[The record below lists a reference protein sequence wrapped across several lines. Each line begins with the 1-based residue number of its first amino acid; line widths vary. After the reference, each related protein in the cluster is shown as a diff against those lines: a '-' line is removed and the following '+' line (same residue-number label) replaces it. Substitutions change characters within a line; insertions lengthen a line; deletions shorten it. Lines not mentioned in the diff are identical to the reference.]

1 MSIRN
6 NLSATTVA
14 AYVVVVTA
22 ALVTGAIVGPV
33 VWSAAATAEE
43 RPSVA
48 VVTLRGPTNDAN
60 VNGVA
65 EQLRAIR
72 GNDSVEA
79 VVLRVDSPGGPVDA
93 SEEFYLAVNRTASEM
108 PVVAY
113 VEGAAASGGYFGIVS
128 ADEIIV
134 KPSSTV
140 GSIGVIVQA
149 SPSVIEQA
157 GRQQE
162 QFVRSGPDKAQIGI
176 DRIRTEMESLQ
187 RAFVGTVMYHR
198 GDALSL
204 DRTQVANGRAYL
216 GGRAVENGFADRIG
230 DLDTAIERAAS
241 RAEGIEGDEYDVY
254 VTEPQASSPT
264 LLLGNVSVQI
274 EDGDGGTVGGEP
286 EDEGQFQRPVK
297 YYAVWGVPETNSS
310 EVYIDG

>member
-1 MSIRN
+1 M
-6 NLSATTVA
+6 A

-22 ALVTGAIVGPV
+22 ALVTGAIVGPM
-33 VWSAAATAEE
+33 VWNAAAIADEE

-48 VVTLRGPTNDAN
+48 VVTLRGPTNDVN

-72 GNDSVEA
+72 NNDSVEA

-128 ADEIIV
+128 SDEIIV

-157 GRQQE
+157 GQQQE

-176 DRIRTEMESLQ
+176 DSVRTEMESLQ

-198 GDALSL
+198 GDTLSL
-204 DRTQVANGRAYL
+204 DRTEVANGRAYL

-241 RAEGIEGDEYDVY
+241 RAEGIEGDGYDIY
-254 VTEPQASSPT
+254 MTEPQASSPT
-264 LLLGNVSVQI
+264 LLLGNASIRI
-274 EDGDGGTVGGEP
+274 EGGDSEVV
-286 EDEGQFQRPVK
+286 DDNSDDGQFQRPVK
-297 YYAVWGVPETNSS
+297 YYAVWGVPETNAS